1 VIFVS
6 RWLLTEAD
14 LEALELGAAQ
24 LGAGGGGN
32 PYIGKLRT
40 REELR
45 RGNRIE
51 IVTLGELPED
61 GLVVSLGGIG
71 APVVGIEKL
80 GKGDECLQALR
91 LIEETVGRR
100 AVALIAAEIGGANA
114 MEPMLTAAQAGIP
127 VVDGDGMGRAFPEVQ
142 MMTYL
147 IYGHPA
153 TPAAIADEKG
163 NRIVFRDTVDMFWLE
178 RFARSIVVDMG
189 GTAGFAIAPMRVDV
203 LKRYA
208 IPGTVSQ
215 AMALGRTIQKAR
227 AARENVIDA
236 ICREGGGIRL
246 FAGKITGV
254 QRELKGGFAVGGVD
268 LEGHAGE
275 TGRIAIQNENLV
287 FWRNGRMEACVPDL
301 IVNVEL
307 DTGEPITTE
316 MLRYGQRIATLA
328 LPAHALLKTPRA
340 LAVVGPAAFGYSNL
354 TYRPLPARQG

>member
-1 VIFVS
+1 MS
-6 RWLLTEAD
+6 SWLLTEAD
-14 LEALELGAAQ
+14 LEALELGAAL
-24 LGAGGGGN
+24 LGTGGGGN

-45 RGNRIE
+45 RGNRVA
-51 IVTLGELPED
+51 IVTLDELPDD

-71 APVVGIEKL
+71 APVIGVEKL
-80 GKGDECLQALR
+80 EKGDECLQALR
-91 LIEETVGRR
+91 LIEETIGRP

-163 NRIVFRDTVDMFWLE
+163 NRIVIHDAADMFWLE
-178 RFARSIVVDMG
+178 RFARSIAVDMG
-189 GTAGFAIAPMRVDV
+189 GTAGFATAPMRVDF

-215 AMALGRTIQKAR
+215 AVALGRMIQQAR

-236 ICREGGGIRL
+236 ICRQQGIRL
-246 FAGKITGV
+246 FAGKITDV

-268 LEGHAGE
+268 LEGLGAHAGE
-275 TGRIAIQNENLV
+275 TARIAIQNENLV
-287 FWRNGRMEACVPDL
+287 FWRDERMEVCVPDL
-301 IVNVEL
+301 IVNVGL

-328 LPAHALLKTPRA
+328 LPAHDLLKTSRA
-340 LAVVGPAAFGYSNL
+340 LAIVGPAAFGYPEL
-354 TYRPLPARQG
+354 TYHPLPRAGG